1 MNDSNI
7 ITLKRRPIKTAVVD
21 SELEELYTSSF
32 FEIAMNSRSQF
43 SPSQY
48 EIILNSLTP
57 ILSLKFYQRNPQK
70 ALELLNQYK
79 KIKQDEIEFIDKM
92 PDKES
97 SLNHVFKYYFKQ
109 FQVDKKEKGFGNAL
123 DINKDFYFLCED
135 LFYSLPA
142 SFVFALINI
151 MECLKK

>member
-7 ITLKRRPIKTAVVD
+7 ITLKRRPIKNVD
-21 SELEELYTSSF
+21 YELEELYHSSF

-43 SPSQY
+43 NVSQY

-57 ILSLKFYQRNPQK
+57 ILSLKFYQQNPQK

-79 KIKQDEIEFIDKM
+79 KIKQDEIEFIEKM

-97 SLNHVFKYYFKQ
+97 CLDHVFKYYFKQ
-109 FQVDKKEKGFGNAL
+109 FQVDKKEKGFDEAL
-123 DINKDFYFLCED
+123 DKNQDFYFLCED
-135 LFYSLPA
+135 LFRSLPA
-142 SFVFALINI
+142 SFVFSLINI